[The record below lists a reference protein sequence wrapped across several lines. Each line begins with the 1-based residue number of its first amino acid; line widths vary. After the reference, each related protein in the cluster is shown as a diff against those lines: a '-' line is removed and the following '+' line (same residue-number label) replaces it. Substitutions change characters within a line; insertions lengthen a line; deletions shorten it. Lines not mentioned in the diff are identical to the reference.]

1 MMQWQRALRHAFTTD
16 SLVKHSF
23 PAGAVDRIE
32 QAVQAGERGH
42 RGELRVVVEGAL
54 PFFAALHGITARERA
69 LEVFSIN
76 RIWDTEYN
84 SGVLIY
90 LLLADHS
97 VEIIADRGI
106 NHRVAQDEWAKI
118 CQQMQSCFSK
128 QQFEDGIILG
138 VQHIADLLRAHF
150 PAVINDANELSDRP
164 LIR

>member
-1 MMQWQRALRHAFTTD
+1 MQWQRALRHAFTID

-118 CQQMQSCFSK
+118 CQQMQSYFSK

-138 VQHIADLLRAHF
+138 VQHIANLLRTHF